1 MIQSIACKK
10 LLLFCNHNFLLVM
23 HLSCFIMDLPF
34 FHELEVEIE
43 EFISLTFSKVK
54 KSTTNHILFFEFIL
68 RLKLT
73 KGGHL
78 D

>member
-1 MIQSIACKK
+1 
-10 LLLFCNHNFLLVM
+10 
-23 HLSCFIMDLPF
+23 MDLPF